1 MLTPKEIT
9 EELYQRGYSDVV
21 LDDIVKNGVHFTG
34 LTIRSANS
42 HVSPCVYIDEMCRNL
57 SDPAIAA
64 DSIEE
69 MLRNNPFPLDLDI
82 NRICSREYILEN
94 VHIAVQRTST
104 QDLVRRDTE
113 FKGIEQYC
121 FVQNTL
127 DERIWSFKLR
137 PCHLLANSI
146 SVEELWAAAERNTY
160 SDQEFCICSMGE
172 ILKEMTGSDLMDGS
186 GFIPEMFV
194 LTNPR
199 KMYGAVQVFNRPALE
214 KWTEQ
219 TGFRKLVM
227 IPSSLHEVILIPRDQ
242 SMTDL
247 FPFNAMVQDVNQKEV
262 NAVDQL
268 ADQVYEL
275 EL

>member
-1 MLTPKEIT
+1 MLTPREIT
-9 EELYQRGYSDVV
+9 EELNQRGYSDVR
-21 LDDIVKNGVHFTG
+21 LDDVVKNGVHYTG
-34 LTIRSANS
+34 LSIRSSNS

-57 SDPAIAA
+57 NDPAIAA

-82 NRICSREYILEN
+82 NRICSKEFILKN

-104 QDLVRRDTE
+104 QDLIRRDTE

-127 DERIWSFKLR
+127 DEMIWSFKLR
-137 PCHLLANSI
+137 PYHLIAGSI

-160 SDQEFCICSMGE
+160 SEQEFRICSMGD
-172 ILKEMTGSDLMDGS
+172 IFKEMTGSNPPQGS
-186 GFIPEMFV
+186 RLSPEMFV

-199 KMYGAVQVFNRPALE
+199 KMHGAVQIFNRPELE
-214 KWTEQ
+214 KWADE
-219 TGFRKLVM
+219 TGFRRLIV
-227 IPSSLHEVILIPRDQ
+227 IPSSLHEVILIPRDV

-247 FPFNAMVQDVNQKEV
+247 LPFNAMVRHVNRQEV
-262 NAVDQL
+262 NEEDQL
-268 ADQVYEL
+268 ADHVYEL